1 MNYKNYF
8 EISKKNK
15 MGLILKKF
23 LNSKG
28 PSFLEVLISTGSMNN
43 LSRPR
48 DLIKIKNS
56 FS

>member
-1 MNYKNYF
+1 
-8 EISKKNK
+8 